1 MIKYYSY
8 KQFLYQRIVY
18 TSKAHGTID
27 TNKYIKSEYP
37 FWIPAINNICIDVG
51 TNGSLTGE
59 EWKKADGADRIK
71 TAWFTKPGDK
81 TKAPFII
88 AVPTTQMWTAEGAD
102 FPIGTFTELE

>member
-27 TNKYIKSEYP
+27 TNKYIKSEYS
-37 FWIPAINNICIDVG
+37 FWDSANNNIRIDVG

-59 EWKKADGADRIK
+59 SWVKGEGADRIK

-88 AVPTTQMWTAEGAD
+88 AVPTTQMCTDD
-102 FPIGTFTELE
+102 FCTHLIISMMQN

>member
-37 FWIPAINNICIDVG
+37 FWIPAINNIRIDVG

-59 EWKKADGADRIK
+59 EWKKADGASRIM
-71 TAWFTKPGDK
+71 TGHFNKPGE
-81 TKAPFII
+81 TGAPYII

-102 FPIGTFTELE
+102 FPIGSFTELE

>member
-1 MIKYYSY
+1 MPDYGRKAVPLQ
-8 KQFLYQRIVY
+8 KQ
-18 TSKAHGTID
+18 K
-27 TNKYIKSEYP
+27 E
-37 FWIPAINNICIDVG
+37 C
-51 TNGSLTGE
+51 
-59 EWKKADGADRIK
+59 KKADGADRIK